1 MANDP
6 LHNDSKYSDS
16 KHSDVKS
23 GETVG
28 DPAES
33 PAAVT
38 HRQTEPAFA
47 AGNRRS
53 EMPSAV
59 GHSRR
64 LPTMLYLLVAL
75 LLMLAVP
82 PLLERV
88 SYHMARG
95 RQNAAREYLAEITTT
110 GFSDKSRMV
119 AEAISSSVVFI
130 GTRGLI
136 SAEPERRT
144 GSSAGQGSGV
154 IVDEEGLILTN
165 FHVIVGATKIVV
177 QLDDGR
183 ERLASVVGVDEY
195 TDLAVIKIEA
205 DGLSAA
211 IWGDSDAL
219 QQGDS
224 VWAVGSPYGLENSIT
239 FGIVSAKGRDGIGQS
254 NYQDLVQTDAAVNP
268 GNSGGALVNEKGEL
282 VGINTF
288 IVGDYYKGIS
298 FAIPSN
304 SAREV
309 VEELKNQDDEP
320 RGWLGVRLGL
330 VSARRIED
338 PSETVPGAIVID
350 VLIDSP
356 AHGAGIK
363 RNDVIVRWQDTA
375 VETARDLSTI
385 VAETA
390 PNTKAAVELIRDSER
405 MTLEVTVG
413 RLPKTILK

>member
-6 LHNDSKYSDS
+6 LDSDQQ
-16 KHSDVKS
+16 HSDPRHGDLDL
-23 GETVG
+23 GETVE
-28 DPAES
+28 DLSETRA
-33 PAAVT
+33 PAA
-38 HRQTEPAFA
+38 HRQVEPAFA
-47 AGNRRS
+47 TGKRPS
-53 EMPSAV
+53 KMPSAV

-64 LPTMLYLLVAL
+64 LPAMLYLLVAL

-110 GFSDKSRMV
+110 GFSDRSRMV
-119 AEAISSSVVFI
+119 AESISSSVVFI

-136 SAEPERRT
+136 SAEPERRS

-154 IVDEEGLILTN
+154 VVDEEGLILTN

-219 QQGDS
+219 RQGDS
-224 VWAVGSPYGLENSIT
+224 VWAIGSPYGLENSIT
-239 FGIVSAKGRDGIGQS
+239 FGIVSAKDRDGIGRS
-254 NYQDLVQTDAAVNP
+254 EYQNLVQTDAAVNP
-268 GNSGGALVNEKGEL
+268 GNSGGALVNERGEL
-282 VGINTF
+282 VGINTV

-304 SAREV
+304 AAREV
-309 VEELKNQDDEP
+309 VEELKNQGEEP
-320 RGWLGVRLGL
+320 RGWLGVRLGI
-330 VSARRIED
+330 VSANRFED
-338 PSETVPGAIVID
+338 PRDKEPGAAVID

-356 AHGAGIK
+356 ALDAGIK
-363 RNDVIVRWQDTA
+363 RNDVIVRWQDN
-375 VETARDLSTI
+375 VIDTARDLSTL

-390 PNTKAAVELIRDSER
+390 PNTKAEVELVRDGER

-413 RLPKTILK
+413 RLPKTIVK